1 VFDSEKLG
9 GFLPGLTLHRIVV
22 VTSLFI
28 VIYSGFTIAGNVTR
42 TYQLGTQ
49 TRQLQKAIADQQ
61 AELTQLD
68 ALRVYMQSD
77 AFINAQA
84 RAEGLTA
91 PGDTAIVVSAPA
103 QPAANT
109 TAPQGAWWERYYGR

>member
-9 GFLPGLTLHRIVV
+9 GFLPGLSLHRIVV
-22 VTSLFI
+22 VTCLFV

-42 TYQLGTQ
+42 TYQLSTQ

-61 AELTQLD
+61 AELTQLN
-68 ALRVYMQSD
+68 ALRIYMQSD
-77 AFINAQA
+77 AFINAEA
-84 RAEGLTA
+84 RAEGLAA
-91 PGDTAIVVSAPA
+91 PGDTTIVVSAPT

-109 TAPQGAWWERYYGR
+109 SAPQGAWWERYYGR